1 MSKRRFTGVVIVAL
15 CAVALAGGLIA
26 SNMGFKLNNTLI
38 AAGSATPEGP
48 VSNFGTNLLAL
59 PSNRQTGLNTASALR
74 TDIGA
79 SAGPVS
85 KLLRGSN
92 DTLQTYTGIRGSPAD
107 FNLAA
112 GEGYYVKVNGA
123 INVQY
128 IVVGSDDPATP
139 VTLIAAGQPTPE
151 GPVSNFGTNHLA
163 YKYHSVPATASALRT
178 DIGAACGPVSKLLR
192 GSNDTLQTYTGIR
205 GSPAD
210 FALVPGTSYLV
221 KINGAANVPYNA
233 SHY

>member
-1 MSKRRFTGVVIVAL
+1 MSKRRVIGVTTVVLATM
-15 CAVALAGGLIA
+15 ALAGGLIA

-38 AAGSATPEGP
+38 ASTQPTPEGP
-48 VSNFGTNLLAL
+48 ASSFGTNLLAL

-74 TDIGA
+74 IDIGA

-92 DTLQTYTGIRGSPAD
+92 DTLATYTGIRGSPPD
-107 FNLAA
+107 FNLAT
-112 GEGYYVKVNGA
+112 GEGYYVKVNGVA
-123 INVQY
+123 NVQY

-151 GPVSNFGTNHLA
+151 GPNSSFGTNHLA

-178 DIGAACGPVSKLLR
+178 DIGANAGPVSKLLR
-192 GSNDTLQTYTGIR
+192 GSNDTLATYTGIR
-205 GSPAD
+205 GSPPD